1 MFPTPKLGV
10 TPGPHDARVDDLDTT
25 IIELVNDQHG
35 VLARDQALRLGLT
48 RRQFDRRVWQ
58 GPWTRVFDGVYRHR
72 AAPDTW
78 ESRLMAA
85 CLTGGPGTV
94 ASHRSA
100 AVLYGLAGGSTDL
113 IEITCRRWRRSRH
126 ANLIAHETVALDPCD
141 VTTKNGIPSTTVER
155 TLLDLGAVR
164 GRVTVQMAFDRAVS
178 THQTTWVRVDAALA
192 RLARSG
198 RPGVRKLR
206 AALITRGH
214 GLSTPESERETQL
227 LELLMESNLPS
238 PVPQYRVTDNNG
250 MLLARVDAAYPEHRI
265 ALEYDSDQE
274 HTHPA
279 SLAADNARRNRLVAA
294 GWTVIAARNED
305 IKSRGGDFVAA
316 VAGSLQSASA
326 SKTHP

>member
-1 MFPTPKLGV
+1 
-10 TPGPHDARVDDLDTT
+10 
-25 IIELVNDQHG
+25 
-35 VLARDQALRLGLT
+35 
-48 RRQFDRRVWQ
+48 
-58 GPWTRVFDGVYRHR
+58 
-72 AAPDTW
+72 
-78 ESRLMAA
+78 MAA

-100 AVLYGLAGGSTDL
+100 AALYGLTGGSTDL
-113 IEITCRRWRRSRH
+113 IEITCRRWRRRRH
-126 ANLIAHETVALDPCD
+126 NNLIAHETVALHPCD

-178 THQTTWVRVDAALA
+178 THQTTWVRVDAALS

-206 AALITRGH
+206 AALLMRAH
-214 GLSTPESERETQL
+214 GLGIPESERETEL
-227 LELLMESNLPS
+227 LELLIESALPS
-238 PVPQYRVTDNNG
+238 PVPQYRITDNNG
-250 MLLARVDAAYPEHRI
+250 MFLARVDAAYPEHRI

-274 HTHPA
+274 HTTPA

-294 GWTVIAARNED
+294 GWTVIAARIED
-305 IKSRGGDFVAA
+305 IRSNGGDFVAA